1 MIVDMA
7 FMDEHEKFL
16 ADRLHS
22 DNRSITYREL
32 SKTLHIHVNM
42 AKGLLFRFHQFQSRQ
57 RKGTVRATY
66 LVCGTLVPSVG
77 RHDENTDTSSQTDG
91 SPQSKKESELTLVGE
106 VNLQEQLQLY
116 QSVSSIHIY
125 GLSPSSSKNPWLE
138 DICGQTSGEVS
149 TYESENKASV
159 GKLGTIYNSRVRI
172 RERYTALHTGS
183 SLTLASKSSAEEAD
197 NAKKLP
203 IPCPTANER
212 SQAHSLKPT
221 LVKPTDRMTPGSIL
235 QSFAKTHV
243 KSRIKAATP
252 AKKPEDSAPALSDDG
267 NADDSDILPTKV
279 QPQPRAHSRTRRHRE
294 EGLRRMMEEE
304 EQAEEHTT
312 EEASTTDQQKEEA
325 IGSEPEPEPDA
336 DADADAEARIDSAS
350 GCNGQ
355 SETTSSANHI
365 RHRGKRR
372 VMQKKRILD
381 DQGYMV
387 TIQELG
393 WESFSEDD
401 SLQPPVKKTFIA
413 SAPSSSTKSKKTS
426 SKGAQG
432 SITSFFNKR

>member
-1 MIVDMA
+1 MA

-32 SKTLHIHVNM
+32 SKALHIHVNM
-42 AKGLLFRFHQFQSRQ
+42 AKGLLFRFHQSQSRQ
-57 RKGTVRATY
+57 RKGIVRATY

-77 RHDENTDTSSQTDG
+77 RHNENTDISSQTDR
-91 SPQSKKESELTLVGE
+91 SPQSKKESELILVGE

-125 GLSPSSSKNPWLE
+125 GLSPSSSRNPWLE
-138 DICGQTSGEVS
+138 EICGQANGEVS
-149 TYESENKASV
+149 TYEAENKASI
-159 GKLGTIYNSRVRI
+159 GKLGTIYNSRVRR
-172 RERYTALHTGS
+172 RERNTALHTVS
-183 SLTLASKSSAEEAD
+183 SLTLASKSTAEQAD

-203 IPCPTANER
+203 IPCPIPNER
-212 SQAHSLKPT
+212 SQSHSLKPT
-221 LVKPTDRMTPGSIL
+221 LAKPTDRMTPGSIL

-252 AKKPEDSAPALSDDG
+252 AKNLEDSASALSDDG
-267 NADDSDILPTKV
+267 DADDSDILPTKV
-279 QPQPRAHSRTRRHRE
+279 QSQPRAHSRTRKHRE

-304 EQAEEHTT
+304 EQAEEHAT
-312 EEASTTDQQKEEA
+312 EEASTTDQQKEET
-325 IGSEPEPEPDA
+325 IDSEPEP
-336 DADADAEARIDSAS
+336 DAEARIDSAMS
-350 GCNGQ
+350 ECNGQ
-355 SETTSSANHI
+355 SGTTSSANHI

-387 TIQELG
+387 TIQEPG

-401 SLQPPVKKTFIA
+401 TLQPPVKKTVIV
-413 SAPSSSTKSKKTS
+413 SAPSSSIKSKKSS